1 MSSYICLAYKCFNTQ
16 YIHTYGK
23 LAINYPTHACQ
34 SVFMYVCM
42 KEGLSVWVVLIY
54 QRPIA
59 NKEASF
65 PIFRF

>member
-34 SVFMYVCM
+34 SVFMYICMHEEKVCPS
-42 KEGLSVWVVLIY
+42 G
-54 QRPIA
+54 
-59 NKEASF
+59 
-65 PIFRF
+65 

>member
-42 KEGLSVWVVLIY
+42 KGRSARLASVNISET
-54 QRPIA
+54 
-59 NKEASF
+59 NS
-65 PIFRF
+65 